1 MPKKIRYKKPTKQV
15 EIARKRI
22 SFLFREASSVFKN
35 NPALADSHVKTARK
49 LAMKFKI
56 KLSSQ
61 MKRKFCKNCYRLLVP
76 GINTRV
82 RLHKHRLIY
91 YCQNCRN
98 HTRLSIK

>member
-1 MPKKIRYKKPTKQV
+1 MPKKIRYKKPSKQV

-61 MKRKFCKNCYRLLVP
+61 MKRKFCKNCYRFLVP
-76 GINTRV
+76 GINARV

-98 HTRLSIK
+98 YIRLPIK

>member
-1 MPKKIRYKKPTKQV
+1 MPKKIRYKKPSKQV

-22 SFLFREASSVFKN
+22 SFLFKEASIVFKN
-35 NPALADSHVKTARK
+35 NPALADSYVKTTRK

-61 MKRKFCKNCYRLLVP
+61 LKRKFCKNCYRFLVP
-76 GINTRV
+76 GINARV

-91 YCQNCRN
+91 YCLNCKHFMR
-98 HTRLSIK
+98 HPVK